1 MKRTFL
7 LLLIVSLSLPTLSSV
22 SSASDPQVIR
32 VNEGALSGANVANG
46 STSFY
51 VNSWIDRVPDNF
63 RSGFGWYST
72 AWPLAD
78 TVIEGMQLGLSGSWV
93 TPNNESEPASI
104 AQQVCAN
111 AAEWV
116 RADTINKSN
125 GSRGFDLIQT
135 IEGSLGWW
143 ANQQFKTL
151 MPKFTIGPV
160 QDCYFNQLQGPGW
173 NFFGFGTG
181 FNPTPRDKTGLVQ
194 ISNRMLIPPDGL
206 TLEPDFSGAQV
217 GYSWMSL
224 PLPTFNHTYNN
235 MAGENSWTMFINSKN
250 FKGPLVFI
258 APQFFADGLVRNPI
272 QKGLTLDVKGGR
284 LGSLAAEWASIPFY
298 KYTDTAG
305 TIFTKIPGLE
315 FPVDTNGNFALSR
328 NLTAYGSS
336 AISDAFRSALASGG
350 TLPQSTNA
358 AGIFSPLLNAQSPQ
372 VYQEGK
378 VLGTLS
384 SSLAVKVF
392 ESRTAYGFSIGGD
405 ARLEKIPQY
414 YKEVGSNRIAIKES
428 EAPAA
433 LVNAKFGSLMQTST
447 YIYQE
452 PSWWQQSPAASGD
465 LTADLRDG
473 SQVTYRWYKFVDQPS
488 LQRFEMNA
496 AEKAGI
502 QGAIEKMQSQWNNFA
517 MMKDPTLGSLVSF
530 DEGLIVT
537 PPKGL
542 EIGYVPIVVK
552 QKAADKSAV
561 DKALAAISAASGNT
575 ESIIKAAAEL
585 KVKQEADA
593 KAAAELKVKQ
603 EADAKA
609 AADKAAAE
617 LKAMQEAAAKA
628 AVTKKTTITC
638 VKGKITKKVTSVKP
652 VCPKGYKKK

>member
-1 MKRTFL
+1 MKRMSL
-7 LLLIVSLSLPTLSSV
+7 LLLIISLSLPTLSSV
-22 SSASDPQVIR
+22 SSASDSQVIR

-78 TVIEGMQLGLSGSWV
+78 TVIEGMQLGLSGSWI

-181 FNPTPRDKTGLVQ
+181 FEPTPRDKTGLVQ

-392 ESRTAYGFSIGGD
+392 ESRAAYGFSIGGD

-593 KAAAELKVKQ
+593 KAAA
-603 EADAKA
+603 
-609 AADKAAAE
+609 DKAAAE

>member
-7 LLLIVSLSLPTLSSV
+7 IFLIISLSATSLA
-22 SSASDPQVIR
+22 SASADSDSQAIR
-32 VNEGALSGANVANG
+32 VGQGALSLTKVADG
-46 STSFY
+46 EPSFY
-51 VNSWIDRVPDNF
+51 VNSWIDRVPNKF
-63 RSGFGWYST
+63 RSGFSWYST
-72 AWPLAD
+72 AWPLTD

-111 AAEWV
+111 SADWL
-116 RADTINKSN
+116 RNDTINSSN
-125 GSRGFDLIQT
+125 GSRGFDVMQT

-143 ANQQFKTL
+143 GNQKFKTI

-160 QDCYFNQLQGPGW
+160 QDCYSNQLQGPGW
-173 NFFGFGTG
+173 NFFGFASGED
-181 FNPTPRDKTGLVQ
+181 PTPRDKTGLVQ

-224 PLPTFNHTYNN
+224 PLPTFDHAYNN

-258 APQFFADGLVRNPI
+258 APQFFADGLEKNPI
-272 QKGLTLDVKGGR
+272 QKGLTLDVKSGR

-305 TIFTKIPGLE
+305 TVYTKIPGLQ
-315 FPVDTNGNFALSR
+315 FPVDANGNFALSR

-336 AISDAFRSALASGG
+336 AISNAFRRALASGG
-350 TLPQSTNA
+350 ALPQSTNP
-358 AGIFSPLLNAQSPQ
+358 AGIFSPLLNTQTPKI
-372 VYQEGK
+372 YQEGK
-378 VLGTLS
+378 ILGNLS
-384 SSLAVKVF
+384 RLLAVKVF
-392 ESRTAYGFSIGGD
+392 ESRSAYGFAMGGD
-405 ARLEKIPQY
+405 VRLEKLPQY
-414 YKEVGSNRIAIKES
+414 YKEVGGTRIAIKES
-428 EAPAA
+428 EAPTA
-433 LVNAKFGSLMQTST
+433 LVKTKFGSSMQTST
-447 YIYQE
+447 YIYQA

-502 QGAIEKMQSQWNNFA
+502 QGAIEKMQNQWNNFPI
-517 MMKDPTLGSLVSF
+517 MKNPTVGSLVSF
-530 DEGLIVT
+530 DEGLMVI

-552 QKAADKSAV
+552 QNAADKSAV
-561 DKALAAISAASGNT
+561 DKALAAISLASNNI
-575 ESIIKAAAEL
+575 ESIMKKAAEKAAA
-585 KVKQEADA
+585 
-593 KAAAELKVKQ
+593 
-603 EADAKA
+603 
-609 AADKAAAE
+609 
-617 LKAMQEAAAKA
+617 
-628 AVTKKTTITC
+628 KKPKTITC
-638 VKGKITKKVTSVKP
+638 VKGKITKKITAVKP
-652 VCPKGYKKK
+652 VCPNGYKKK

>member
-7 LLLIVSLSLPTLSSV
+7 LLLITSLSLPTLFTV

-32 VNEGALSGANVANG
+32 VNRGALSGANVADG
-46 STSFY
+46 SSSFY
-51 VNSWIDRVPDNF
+51 LNSWIDRVPDIF

-72 AWPLAD
+72 AWPLTD

-116 RADTINKSN
+116 RADTINNSN

-143 ANQQFKTL
+143 GNQKFKTL
-151 MPKFTIGPV
+151 MPKLTIGPV
-160 QDCYFNQLQGPGW
+160 QDCYSNQLQGPGW
-173 NFFGFGTG
+173 NFFGYALGED
-181 FNPTPRDKTGLVQ
+181 PTPRNKTGLVQ

-206 TLEPDFSGAQV
+206 TLSPDFTGAQV

-224 PLPTFNHTYNN
+224 PLPTFNHAYNN

-315 FPVDTNGNFALSR
+315 FPVDANGNFALSR

-350 TLPQSTNA
+350 TLPQSTNP
-358 AGIFSPLLNAQSPQ
+358 AGVFSPLLNAESPQ

-392 ESRTAYGFSIGGD
+392 ESRAAYGFSMGGD

-414 YKEVGSNRIAIKES
+414 YKEVGNNRIAIKES

-433 LVNAKFGSLMQTST
+433 LVKAKFGSLMQTST
-447 YIYQE
+447 YTYQE

-517 MMKDPTLGSLVSF
+517 MMKDPTVGSLVSF
-530 DEGLIVT
+530 DEGLMVT

-552 QKAADKSAV
+552 QKAANKSAV
-561 DKALAAISAASGNT
+561 DKALAAIFAAGSNT
-575 ESIIKAAAEL
+575 ESIMKAAAEL
-585 KVKQEADA
+585 KAKQEADA
-593 KAAAELKVKQ
+593 KAAAELKARQ
-603 EADAKA
+603 EA
-609 AADKAAAE
+609 E
-617 LKAMQEAAAKA
+617 VAAKLA
-628 AVTKKTTITC
+628 TNKKTTITC
-638 VKGKITKKVTSVKP
+638 VKGKITKKVTAVGPK
-652 VCPKGYKKK
+652 CPAGYKKK

>member
-7 LLLIVSLSLPTLSSV
+7 IFLIISLSATSLA
-22 SSASDPQVIR
+22 SASADSDSQAIR
-32 VNEGALSGANVANG
+32 VGQGALSLTKVADG
-46 STSFY
+46 EPSFY
-51 VNSWIDRVPDNF
+51 VNSWIDRVPNKF
-63 RSGFGWYST
+63 RSGFSWYST
-72 AWPLAD
+72 AWPLTD

-111 AAEWV
+111 SADWL
-116 RADTINKSN
+116 RNDTINSSN
-125 GSRGFDLIQT
+125 GSRGFDVMQT

-143 ANQQFKTL
+143 GNQKFKTI

-160 QDCYFNQLQGPGW
+160 QDCYSNQLQGPGW
-173 NFFGFGTG
+173 NFFGFASGED
-181 FNPTPRDKTGLVQ
+181 PTPRDKTGLVQ

-224 PLPTFNHTYNN
+224 PLPTFDHAYNN

-258 APQFFADGLVRNPI
+258 APQFFADGLVKNPS

-305 TIFTKIPGLE
+305 TIYTKIPGLE
-315 FPVDTNGNFALSR
+315 FPVDANGNFALSR
-328 NLTAYGSS
+328 DLTAYGSS
-336 AISDAFRSALASGG
+336 AISDSFRSALASGG
-350 TLPQSTNA
+350 ALPQSTNA
-358 AGIFSPLLNAQSPQ
+358 AGIFSPLLNTQSPKI
-372 VYQEGK
+372 YQEGK
-378 VLGTLS
+378 ILGSLS

-392 ESRTAYGFSIGGD
+392 ESRAAYGFSMGGD

-414 YKEVGSNRIAIKES
+414 YKEVGSSRIVIKES
-428 EAPAA
+428 EAPTA

-447 YIYQE
+447 HVYQE
-452 PSWWQQSPAASGD
+452 PSWWKQSPAASGD

-488 LQRFEMNA
+488 LQRFEMNT

-502 QGAIEKMQSQWNNFA
+502 QGAIEKMQNQWNNFS
-517 MMKDPTLGSLVSF
+517 MMKNPTVGSLVSF
-530 DEGLIVT
+530 DEGLMVI

-552 QKAADKSAV
+552 QNAADKSAV
-561 DKALAAISAASGNT
+561 DKALAAISLASNNI
-575 ESIIKAAAEL
+575 ESIMKKAAEKAAA
-585 KVKQEADA
+585 
-593 KAAAELKVKQ
+593 
-603 EADAKA
+603 
-609 AADKAAAE
+609 
-617 LKAMQEAAAKA
+617 
-628 AVTKKTTITC
+628 KKPKTITC
-638 VKGKITKKVTSVKP
+638 VKGKITKKITAVKP
-652 VCPKGYKKK
+652 VCPNGYKKK

>member
-1 MKRTFL
+1 MTIRVATALLPRCYSGSMKRTFL
-7 LLLIVSLSLPTLSSV
+7 LLLIISLSLPTLFSV

-32 VNEGALSGANVANG
+32 VGGGALSGLNVADG
-46 STSFY
+46 LPSFY
-51 VNSWIDRVPDNF
+51 LHSSIDRVPDKF

-72 AWPLAD
+72 AWPLTD

-93 TPNNESEPASI
+93 LPNNESEPDSI
-104 AQQVCAN
+104 AKKVCAN
-111 AAEWV
+111 T
-116 RADTINKSN
+116 DNKWL
-125 GSRGFDLIQT
+125 RDLVTQNVTSAWGLMQT

-143 ANQQFKTL
+143 GNQKFKTI

-160 QDCYFNQLQGPGW
+160 QDCYSNQLQGPGW
-173 NFFGFGTG
+173 NFFGFALGED
-181 FNPTPRDKTGLVQ
+181 PTPRNKTGLVQ

-206 TLEPDFSGAQV
+206 TLEPDFSGALV

-224 PLPTFNHTYNN
+224 PLPTFDHAYKN

-258 APQFFADGLVRNPI
+258 APQFFADGLVKNPI
-272 QKGLTLDVKGGR
+272 QKGLTLDVKDGRIGG
-284 LGSLAAEWASIPFY
+284 LAAEWASIPFY

-305 TIFTKIPGLE
+305 TIFTKIPELE
-315 FPVDTNGNFALSR
+315 FPIDANGNFALSR

-350 TLPQSTNA
+350 ALPQSTNA

-378 VLGTLS
+378 ILGTLS

-392 ESRTAYGFSIGGD
+392 ESRAAYGFSMGGQ
-405 ARLEKIPQY
+405 ARLERLPEY
-414 YKEVGSNRIAIKES
+414 YKQVGNKRIAIKES
-428 EAPAA
+428 EAPTA
-433 LVNAKFGSLMQTST
+433 LVNAKFGSSMQTSG

-473 SQVTYRWYKFVDQPS
+473 TQVTYRWYKFVDQPS

-496 AEKAGI
+496 AEKVGI
-502 QGAIEKMQSQWNNFA
+502 QGAIEKMQKEWNNFA
-517 MMKDPTLGSLVSF
+517 MMKDPTVGSLVSF
-530 DEGLIVT
+530 DEGLMVT

-542 EIGYVPIVVK
+542 EVGYVPIVVK

-561 DKALAAISAASGNT
+561 DKALAAIFVAGSNA
-575 ESIIKAAAEL
+575 ESIM
-585 KVKQEADA
+585 
-593 KAAAELKVKQ
+593 
-603 EADAKA
+603 KA
-609 AADKAAAE
+609 AADKAAAD
-617 LKAMQEAAAKA
+617 KAAADKA
-628 AVTKKTTITC
+628 AVKKRTTITC
-638 VKGKITKKVTSVKP
+638 VKGKVTKKVTAIKP
-652 VCPKGYKKK
+652 VCPTGYTKK

>member
-1 MKRTFL
+1 
-7 LLLIVSLSLPTLSSV
+7 
-22 SSASDPQVIR
+22 
-32 VNEGALSGANVANG
+32 
-46 STSFY
+46 
-51 VNSWIDRVPDNF
+51 
-63 RSGFGWYST
+63 
-72 AWPLAD
+72 
-78 TVIEGMQLGLSGSWV
+78 
-93 TPNNESEPASI
+93 
-104 AQQVCAN
+104 
-111 AAEWV
+111 
-116 RADTINKSN
+116 
-125 GSRGFDLIQT
+125 
-135 IEGSLGWW
+135 
-143 ANQQFKTL
+143 
-151 MPKFTIGPV
+151 
-160 QDCYFNQLQGPGW
+160 
-173 NFFGFGTG
+173 
-181 FNPTPRDKTGLVQ
+181 
-194 ISNRMLIPPDGL
+194 
-206 TLEPDFSGAQV
+206 
-217 GYSWMSL
+217 
-224 PLPTFNHTYNN
+224 
-235 MAGENSWTMFINSKN
+235 
-250 FKGPLVFI
+250 LVFI
-258 APQFFADGLVRNPI
+258 APQFFADGLVKNPV

-315 FPVDTNGNFALSR
+315 FPVDANGNLALSR

-392 ESRTAYGFSIGGD
+392 ESRAAYGFSMGGD

-473 SQVTYRWYKFVDQPS
+473 TQVTYRWYKFVDQPS

-502 QGAIEKMQSQWNNFA
+502 QGAIEKMQKEWNNFA
-517 MMKDPTLGSLVSF
+517 MMKDPTVGSLVSF

-575 ESIIKAAAEL
+575 DSIIKA
-585 KVKQEADA
+585 V
-593 KAAAELKVKQ
+593 
-603 EADAKA
+603 
-609 AADKAAAE
+609 ADKAAA
-617 LKAMQEAAAKA
+617 A
-628 AVTKKTTITC
+628 KKTTITC
-638 VKGKITKKVTSVKP
+638 VKGKLTKKVTSVKP